1 MKILLALFPQ
11 LLSALLMSLFEE
23 ELLLGDAELEI
34 PDERLT
40 LRGERLV
47 VGEGV
52 EAVEEDPVVPHL
64 LLSLRAHNLRLRKIK
79 EVNKR
84 SEHSEFTFICL
95 ASSRQAGCSA
105 KIFLLLSSL
114 LLSVCEKNMLDVVV
128 IVDYLF
134 LTCCELAKWKRNAKT
149 TLAPNPQSSITS
161 SGWFVKTK
169 ISETSKQF
177 SYSNSYT
184 DTAVEM
190 WSC

>member
-34 PDERLT
+34 PDEGLT
-40 LRGERLV
+40 LRGQRLV

-52 EAVEEDPVVPHL
+52 KAVEEDPVVPHL
-64 LLSLRAHNLRLRKIK
+64 LLSLRAHNLRLREIK

-114 LLSVCEKNMLDVVV
+114 LLSVCEMIMLDVVV
-128 IVDYLF
+128 IVVDYWF
-134 LTCCELAKWKRNAKT
+134 ITCCELAKWKRNAKT

-169 ISETSKQF
+169 LSETKKLVFTIPFQ
-177 SYSNSYT
+177 YRN
-184 DTAVEM
+184 
-190 WSC
+190 CL